1 MQDNAVI
8 LDVRGMR
15 IAVRTDDGDGP
26 VLVDDVS
33 LQLRRG
39 EVIGLIGESG
49 AGKSTIGLA
58 SMGYTRRDCY
68 IVGGNIIFGDTDIR
82 AIGMDERRALR
93 GPKIAYIAQS
103 AAASFNPA
111 HTLMEQVCEASV
123 RHGVMSLADAR
134 AAAVALFRELDLPNP
149 ETIGSR
155 YPHQVSGGQ
164 LQRVMAAMA
173 MVAKP
178 DILIFDEPTTALDVT
193 TQVEC
198 LAAFRKLI
206 REHGTAAL
214 YITHDLAVV
223 AQIADRIMVLR
234 RGKMVEFGESR
245 QILQDPKEE
254 YTRRLVRERVAGHR
268 FVEAR
273 GGGRGANP
281 GHRTRQRGLSRK
293 AQSHR
298 RRQPRGAQGDTVAVV
313 GESGSGKSTLA
324 RVVTGLLPRNSGDV
338 RFNGASLPPRLQRPA
353 QGSVAAGAD
362 DLSDARRRAE
372 SAAHAA
378 RHDRQA
384 GGVLFQPLARRSAQA
399 RPRTASADGSARE
412 LHHPQDERTLG
423 RTETARVDRRARSP
437 PSPTSSS
444 ATR

>member
-1 MQDNAVI
+1 MSEKRPDALRWQDTPIV

-15 IAVRTDDGDGP
+15 VAVRTDLGDGP

-58 SMGYTRRDCY
+58 SMGYTRRGCH
-68 IVGGNIIFGDTDIR
+68 IVGGDIIFGGADIR
-82 AIGMDERRALR
+82 TIGPDERRALR

-111 HTLMEQVCEASV
+111 QTLMEQVCEASV
-123 RHGVMSLADAR
+123 RHGVLTPRRGAR
-134 AAAVALFRELDLPNP
+134 RGGPACSGSSICRTPRRSA
-149 ETIGSR
+149 SR

-254 YTRRLVRERVAGHR
+254 YTRRLVRERVAGHSSSD
-268 FVEAR
+268 A
-273 GGGRGANP
+273 
-281 GHRTRQRGLSRK
+281 QRGSRRPRSWPSNTSAPTIPASRK
-293 AQSHR
+293 S
-298 RRQPRGAQGDTVAVV
+298 
-313 GESGSGKSTLA
+313 ST
-324 RVVTGLLPRNSGDV
+324 T
-338 RFNGASLPPRLQRPA
+338 
-353 QGSVAAGAD
+353 
-362 DLSDARRRAE
+362 
-372 SAAHAA
+372 
-378 RHDRQA
+378 
-384 GGVLFQPLARRSAQA
+384 
-399 RPRTASADGSARE
+399 
-412 LHHPQDERTLG
+412 
-423 RTETARVDRRARSP
+423 
-437 PSPTSSS
+437 
-444 ATR
+444 